1 MSAPAPLQVRR
12 RLLDTRLGQLHVRVA
27 GPGAGA
33 APAPGRAA
41 APSAGPPPLV
51 LLHMSPL
58 SGHMFDKVL
67 PALAADRLVVMP
79 DRSGFGQSDRL
90 AAPVAFEEYA
100 RATVDALDAL
110 GIEEYDVFGMHTGS
124 CEAVEHAV
132 AGPGR
137 VRRAGV
143 AAVPVFT
150 PEEIADFKAHYNAPP
165 TLEADGSHLVRYWEW
180 WQQAGVWWE
189 EHGRPAWPA
198 ELRWS
203 RVRDHLIA
211 GPDVWWT
218 YHAVFDYPLAERVAQ
233 VTQPLLVLAPH
244 DDLWAQTERALPLL
258 PSGARVVDLPHGDS
272 EIFDLLAGEVAGHLR
287 EFFA

>member
-1 MSAPAPLQVRR
+1 MRR

-67 PALAADRLVVMP
+67 PALAADRSVVMP

-132 AGPGR
+132 AWPER
-137 VRRAGV
+137 VRRVGV

-165 TLEADGSHLVRYWEW
+165 LLEADGSHLVRYWEW

-189 EHGRPAWPA
+189 EQGRPQWPA
-198 ELRWS
+198 ELRWA

-218 YHAVFDYPLAERVAQ
+218 YHAVFDYPLAERIAQ